1 MGLGAGV
8 EEAGGSAGDESASS
22 FGVNIVD
29 VPSSAA
35 SPSELSCTAQGTR
48 YNRRGAVDAVV
59 Y

>member
-1 MGLGAGV
+1 M